1 MARDISGGA
10 CFVAAAVD
18 RSDGYCKEGRGGRYY
33 IWQRWIAALMLLGG
47 GGGRNM
53 RRSRDPL
60 RTGVLGGYHNS
71 RYLLLFASIAWLYCL
86 AAAAVVICGAGGGR
100 ETLRIMSAAVVICG
114 AGGGRETLRIVSPWW
129 QIKI

>member
-71 RYLLLFASIAWLYCL
+71 RYLLLFASIAWDICSCL
-86 AAAAVVICGAGGGR
+86 LQSRGIFALFLLNR
-100 ETLRIMSAAVVICG
+100 EIFVKL
-114 AGGGRETLRIVSPWW
+114 P
-129 QIKI
+129 KFY